1 MLGNLTVNF
10 SVLCSVFTFPKQH
23 KLKSRKQIDLLFAQ
37 GKAIQVSPV
46 KLTYLYL
53 PQGDTLLQ
61 IGVVASKRHFKKA
74 VHRNRAK
81 RLMREAFRLQQQPL
95 HDWLQQ
101 HGGQL
106 FLFFAYNH
114 HEIAT
119 QQAVMVTIEKILR
132 KLQQKLP
139 THEVAS

>member
-1 MLGNLTVNF
+1 MHGNLTVNF
-10 SVLCSVFTFPKQH
+10 SVLCSVFTFPKHQ

-37 GKAIQVSPV
+37 GKAIQTSPV

-53 PQGDTLLQ
+53 PQGTTLLQ
-61 IGVVASKRHFKKA
+61 MGVVASKRHFKKA

-95 HDWLQQ
+95 HNWLQQ

-106 FLFFAYNH
+106 FLFLSYNH
-114 HEIAT
+114 HEIIT
-119 QQAVMVTIEKILR
+119 QQAVIVSVEKILR
-132 KLQQKLP
+132 KLIQKLP
-139 THEVAS
+139 THVVAS